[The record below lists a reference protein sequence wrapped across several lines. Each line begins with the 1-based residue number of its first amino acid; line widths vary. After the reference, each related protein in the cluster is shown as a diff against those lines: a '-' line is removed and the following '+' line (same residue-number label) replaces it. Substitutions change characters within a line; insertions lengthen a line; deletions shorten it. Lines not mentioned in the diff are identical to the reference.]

1 MHSWEEGSSLEK
13 SLQRAAR
20 LCMVPVAFTCQLKA
34 EEHNAN
40 WEPSGKGA
48 GNEATGWEALHRVS
62 PSWKG
67 IGTFANFFNRMVIF
81 RVTE

>member
-48 GNEATGWEALHRVS
+48 GNEATGWEALHRGVS
-62 PSWKG
+62 QLEG
-67 IGTFANFFNRMVIF
+67 HRDLCQFLQ
-81 RVTE
+81 